1 MYPSKN
7 IVENA
12 INSKDHTT
20 LVSAVKVADLLET
33 LQSKEPFTVFAPTH
47 AAFDKLIMD
56 TVETLVKPENKKILQ
71 SILTYHF
78 VSRKMKVSDSAKKI
92 KKELGEA
99 RLTSVQG
106 GTLTAWTRGKDG
118 YITSE
123 NENKAR
129 VTIADVNQSHGVI
142 RVIDEVV
149 TPKA

>member
-1 MYPSKN
+1 MIK
-7 IVENA
+7 
-12 INSKDHTT
+12 
-20 LVSAVKVADLLET
+20 
-33 LQSKEPFTVFAPTH
+33 
-47 AAFDKLIMD
+47 D
-56 TVETLVKPENKKILQ
+56 TVEILVKPENKKSLQ

-78 VSRKMKVSDSAKKI
+78 VSRKMKVSDSAKTI

-123 NENKAR
+123 NENKAK